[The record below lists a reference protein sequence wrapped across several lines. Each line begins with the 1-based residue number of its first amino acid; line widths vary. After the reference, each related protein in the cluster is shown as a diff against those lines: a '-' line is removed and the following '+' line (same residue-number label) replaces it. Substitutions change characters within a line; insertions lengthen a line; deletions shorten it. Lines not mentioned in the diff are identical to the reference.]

1 MKPDPLM
8 SLYKYFRQCVGI
20 DISKDKFTA
29 CLFMYDRGNDVGCCT
44 ESIDFPQSKTG
55 FNQLVKWSR
64 REAQKGFPMPFLM
77 EPTSTYYEKLAYH
90 LHKIGQ
96 TVYIVLPSKARK
108 FCEYEGIKTKTDP
121 MDARC
126 LALMGCVSRKLRPK
140 HVISKKGNA
149 TSRAWNDK
157 EGKAQSQIKV
167 SADRIDFINF
177 GKRKV
182 ETQQPSGDVTVETK
196 ENEPFNQPDTEED
209 LPF

>member
-1 MKPDPLM
+1 
-8 SLYKYFRQCVGI
+8 
-20 DISKDKFTA
+20 
-29 CLFMYDRGNDVGCCT
+29 MYERKRSDVRNGDVF
-44 ESIDFPQSKTG
+44 IF
-55 FNQLVKWSR
+55 
-64 REAQKGFPMPFLM
+64 
-77 EPTSTYYEKLAYH
+77 
-90 LHKIGQ
+90 I
-96 TVYIVLPSKARK
+96 
-108 FCEYEGIKTKTDP
+108 
-121 MDARC
+121 
-126 LALMGCVSRKLRPK
+126 
-140 HVISKKGNA
+140 GNA